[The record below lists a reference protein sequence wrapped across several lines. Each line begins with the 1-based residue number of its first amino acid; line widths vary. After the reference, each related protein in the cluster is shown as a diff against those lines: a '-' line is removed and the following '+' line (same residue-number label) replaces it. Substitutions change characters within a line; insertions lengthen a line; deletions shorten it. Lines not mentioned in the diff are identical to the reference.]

1 MPKDNAKEKQ
11 AKRGGKCNKYFA
23 QYGQQGLTS
32 GIVAAWCSH
41 SICYGF
47 HCVPECEGRNDI
59 FSAMVT
65 RWPTAPKRVI
75 YDFACSLGPY
85 SMLREPLFFAETSFL
100 IDHFHSTGHSKC
112 SRACFLSEYAN
123 TDPSLSE
130 INSSAAECGNGG
142 IKKIRKSV
150 SYMGQQRAIIY
161 TKVYLSMWNRT
172 KLLRMSGE
180 ATERS

>member
-1 MPKDNAKEKQ
+1 M
-11 AKRGGKCNKYFA
+11 KRGRKCNKYFA
-23 QYGQQGLTS
+23 QYGQHGLTG
-32 GIVAAWCSH
+32 GIIAAWCSH

-65 RWPTAPKRVI
+65 RWPTALKHII
-75 YDFACSLGPY
+75 YDACSLGLY
-85 SMLREPLFFAETSFL
+85 SMLHEPLFFTETSFL

-112 SRACFLSEYAN
+112 SCACFLSEYAN
-123 TDPSLSE
+123 TDPSLSK
-130 INSSAAECGNGG
+130 INSSVAECGNSG

-150 SYMGQQRAIIY
+150 SYMVQQQAIIY

-172 KLLRMSGE
+172 KLLRMSRE
-180 ATERS
+180 VAQSSSDS